1 MVSGLDVGTVAKF
14 AARVARLCAL
24 IVAAAVW
31 MAPPAAAAAPAP
43 AWSIVVSAYPT
54 HFANGM
60 TGGKDKLP
68 GYLLLVTNSGG
79 GATSGEFMI
88 TDSLPARLSFATA
101 AGAAGTYGG
110 QQTGLACSVAIRT
123 VTCSG
128 GEPSLQP
135 GETAQVIVPVNVAPG
150 SPSAVLNKAAVS
162 GGGAA
167 PVVTSTKTPIASEP
181 PPFDFLPDPVG
192 LGGGISE
199 ADGSDATLAG
209 SHPYEFRAGINFP
222 TQMSGKELLAVGG
235 GVRDLSFALPPGL
248 VVNPGAVPERCTES
262 ELVGAGCPAAAQVGT
277 VALLVS
283 ALNRAPSVE
292 TTALYVMAPP
302 PGVAVEFG
310 LAVTEG
316 ASLHLLGRLRNDG
329 SYGLSADINDILA
342 KVPILGADVTLWG
355 EPSDPSH
362 DSLRGNC
369 IYSGGICPVERT
381 NAALLTLP
389 GSCGEPLRTT
399 ASADSWLEPGIFATG
414 DIESP
419 AVSGCNSLAFAPIL
433 TARPTT
439 AVSDS
444 PTGLGIDLQLP
455 QSVDFDG
462 RAEAAVRDAQVRLPE
477 GMTVNPAVATGLAG
491 CAAGQVGLTTAAG
504 QTPIGFT
511 SSPAACPDDA
521 KIGSAEI
528 DTPILDRPLTGGVYL
543 ARPGENPFGTLLAL
557 YVAIDDPATGI
568 VVKLPAR
575 IDADSRTGRLTL
587 HLDDLPQLPIENVR
601 LSLFQG
607 SRSVLKTPIGCG
619 THTTTSELTPW
630 SSPEGQNATPADS
643 FRTSVAVAG
652 GACPAG
658 EADAPNRPAFSAGA
672 LVPRAGVHSPFVLR
686 VSRGDGS
693 QRLSAIDA
701 VLPAGVTARLAGV
714 PTCSDAEVA
723 AARCPAASQV
733 GSVSVAAGA
742 GPSPLLLTGRAYLAG
757 PYEGAPLSLA
767 VVVPALAGPFDLGT
781 VAVRVALYV
790 DPRSAQVHAVS
801 DPLPTILR
809 GIPLDIRSL
818 AVDLDR
824 PGFALNPT
832 SCEPASVTTTVTS
845 TVGLGARLADRFQV
859 GGCSTLGFR
868 PKVSVRLLG
877 PTHRGAHP
885 GLRTVLTPRPGDA
898 NVRAAA
904 ITLPGTELLDN
915 RHIGT
920 VCSAGQFAAAQCPA
934 GAIYGQA
941 RAWTPMLDQPL
952 EGPVYL
958 RASKTRLPDLV
969 ASLGGQV
976 HLDLSAR
983 VDSVR
988 GRLRIALG
996 ALPDAPLSRVVLTTV
1011 GGRRGL
1017 LVNTGG
1023 LCARK
1028 PRVGAA
1034 FAGQNSK
1041 LHDVSPILRT
1051 DCGGR

>member
-1 MVSGLDVGTVAKF
+1 VGTVAKF
-14 AARVARLCAL
+14 AARMARLCAL
-24 IVAAAVW
+24 IVAAAIW

-79 GATSGEFMI
+79 DATSGEFTI

-101 AGAAGTYGG
+101 AGASGTYGG
-110 QQTGLACSVAIRT
+110 AQTGLTCSVAFKT
-123 VTCSG
+123 VTCRG

-135 GETAQVIVPVNVAPG
+135 GETAQVLVPVNVAPG
-150 SPSAVLNKAAVS
+150 SSSAVLSKAAVS

-167 PVVTSTKTPIASEP
+167 PVATSTTTPIASEP
-181 PPFDFLPDPVG
+181 PPFDFLPGPAG
-192 LGGGISE
+192 LAGGISE

-209 SHPYEFRAGINFP
+209 SHPYQFRVGINFP
-222 TQMSGKELLAVGG
+222 TQLSGEELLAVGG
-235 GVRDLSFALPPGL
+235 GVRDLGFALPSGL
-248 VVNPGAVPERCTES
+248 VVNPNVVSRRCTES
-262 ELVGAGCPAAAQVGT
+262 ELVGAGCPAAAQIGT
-277 VALLVS
+277 VALVLS
-283 ALNRAPSVE
+283 PTNGPPTVE
-292 TTALYVMAPP
+292 TAALYVMVPP
-302 PGVAVEFG
+302 PGVAVELG
-310 LAVTEG
+310 LAVIEG

-329 SYGLSADINDILA
+329 SYGLSADIDDILA
-342 KVPILGADVTLWG
+342 RVPILGADVTLWG

-362 DSLRGNC
+362 DSLRGDC
-369 IYSGGICPVERT
+369 AHSGGTCPVERT
-381 NAALLTLP
+381 HAALLTLP
-389 GSCGEPLRTT
+389 GSCGAPLTIA
-399 ASADSWLEPGIFATG
+399 ASADSWLEPGVFALRG
-414 DIESP
+414 IESP
-419 AVSGCNSLAFAPIL
+419 AVSGCSSLGFAPTL

-444 PTGLGIDLQLP
+444 PTGLGIDLHLP
-455 QSVDFDG
+455 QSVDYDG
-462 RAEAAVRDAQVRLPE
+462 RAGAAVRDAQVRLPE
-477 GMTVNPAVATGLAG
+477 GMTVNPAVATSLAA
-491 CAAGQVGLTTAAG
+491 CTAGQVGLATAAG

-575 IDADSRTGRLTL
+575 IGADSRTGRLTL
-587 HLDDLPQLPIENVR
+587 HLDDLPQLPIEDVK

-607 SRSVLKTPIGCG
+607 SRAVLKTPIGCG

-643 FRTSVAVAG
+643 FPTSVAVAG

-658 EADAPNRPAFSAGA
+658 EADAPNRPSFSAGA
-672 LVPRAGVHSPFVLR
+672 VVPRAGAYSPFVLR

-693 QRLSAIDA
+693 QRLAAIDA

-723 AARCPAASQV
+723 AGHCPAASQV

-742 GPSPLLLTGRAYLAG
+742 GPSPLSLTGGAYLAG
-757 PYEGAPLSLA
+757 PYKDAPLSLA
-767 VVVPALAGPFDLGT
+767 VVVPALAGPFDLGA
-781 VAVRVALYV
+781 VAARVALYV

-818 AVDLDR
+818 AVVLDR
-824 PGFALNPT
+824 PGFILNPS
-832 SCEPASVTTTVTS
+832 SCEPQSIATTVAS
-845 TVGLGARLADRFQV
+845 SFGQPASLGDRFQV
-859 GGCSTLGFR
+859 GGCGTLGFR

-885 GLRTVLTPRPGDA
+885 ELRTVLTPRAGDA
-898 NVRAAA
+898 NIRGAA

-920 VCSAGQFAAAQCPA
+920 TCTATQFAAERCPA
-934 GAIYGQA
+934 ASVFGYAK
-941 RAWTPMLDQPL
+941 AWTPLLGRPL

-958 RASKTRLPDLV
+958 RASKHRLPDLV

-976 HLDLSAR
+976 HADLSAR

-988 GRLRIALG
+988 GRLRVALG
-996 ALPDAPLSRVVLTTV
+996 ALPDAPLSKVVLTIA

-1023 LCARK
+1023 LCAGK
-1028 PRVGAA
+1028 PRVSAA
-1034 FAGQNSK
+1034 FTGQNGK
-1041 LHDVSPILRT
+1041 RHDIYPIFRT
-1051 DCGGR
+1051 DCGKTR